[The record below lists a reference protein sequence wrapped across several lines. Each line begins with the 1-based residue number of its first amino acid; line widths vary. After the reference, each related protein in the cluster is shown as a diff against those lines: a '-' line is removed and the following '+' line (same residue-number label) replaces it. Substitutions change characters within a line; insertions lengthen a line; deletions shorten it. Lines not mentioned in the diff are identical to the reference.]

1 MPAIQARLD
10 KINGMV
16 TKATKEQEEFENSVR
31 FHTEEALQVCA
42 VMSLELFGP
51 ACVRCFAELHRHCFY
66 RCSELFF
73 FTGCIKT

>member
-31 FHTEEALQVCA
+31 FHTEEALQVRA
-42 VMSLELFGP
+42 MTNSSDVPRTLW
-51 ACVRCFAELHRHCFY
+51 ACLCQVHCQASQALLLLLL
-66 RCSELFF
+66 RA
-73 FTGCIKT
+73 